1 MSYVGTSS
9 FEPTKLHMNEVKV
22 DVSVEMRFSD
32 YLTYKTYAQGLSIHL
47 HKNGECADMEGYS
60 IN

>member
-1 MSYVGTSS
+1 MFIKHIIKCY
-9 FEPTKLHMNEVKV
+9 VKV

-47 HKNGECADMEGYS
+47 HKNGACADVEGYS